1 MPKVNRSDPCP
12 CGSGKKY
19 KNCCM
24 RQDRVSAS
32 QELSIAPEEGYLLNA
47 LLSYA
52 QSAQFAA
59 DFDNAFAFYWGGNYD
74 LSGLNE
80 SATEDVRRT
89 FLWFIHDYHTRA
101 DHRRPIDLFIETQ
114 TASLSP
120 ESRKLLAAWARS
132 TIGAFRILDIGGD
145 ARLRLFDLF
154 RQQELEA
161 SDAVLARNA
170 QRGDLAIGRLY
181 EMDSV
186 LRFSHL
192 TLLLPTEFEPGVTEY
207 VTNAYNLYR
216 DDHPAATWDDFLREN
231 GHIVHAYLLS
241 GKAASLRALIGPG
254 TRYHEPAVTRDKL
267 QESTLAR
274 VKELQQQQIQ
284 AQAAQRETPVRRT
297 TSGIVL
303 PGAAPAEP
311 SAEPEKP
318 AAAPKILLPG
328 RDF

>member
-1 MPKVNRSDPCP
+1 MPKVNRNDPCP

-32 QELSIAPEEGYLLNA
+32 QELSIAPEESYVLNTLLA
-47 LLSYA
+47 YA
-52 QSAQFAA
+52 QSAQFARE
-59 DFDNAFAFYWGGNYD
+59 FDNAFAFYWGGNYD
-74 LSGLNE
+74 LSGLDE
-80 SATEDVRRT
+80 GATEDVRRT
-89 FLWFIHDYHTRA
+89 FLWFIHDYYTRA

-114 TASLSP
+114 AATLSP
-120 ESRKLLAAWARS
+120 ESRKLLAAWAHS
-132 TIGAFRILDIGGD
+132 TIGAYRVLDIASD

-154 RQQELEA
+154 RQQESEA
-161 SDAVLARNA
+161 TDAVLARNA
-170 QRGDLAIGRLY
+170 QRGDLVIGRLF
-181 EMDSV
+181 E
-186 LRFSHL
+186 LNGARRLGHL
-192 TLLLPTEFEPGVTEY
+192 ALLLPAEFEPGIVEY
-207 VTNAYNLYR
+207 VTNAYALYR

-254 TRYHEPAVTRDKL
+254 TRYHDPAVTRDKL

-274 VKELQQQQIQ
+274 IKELQQQQM
-284 AQAAQRETPVRRT
+284 QAAQRERETPMRRT

-303 PGAAPAEP
+303 PGAAPVEP
-311 SAEPEKP
+311 NKESEKP